1 MAGTPQYLLVGHCC
15 HDRHDDRNVLGG
27 TVSYAALVARQL
39 GQQTAVLTS
48 TGPDFEFMEVFQ
60 ENNIEVK
67 QVAAARTTVFEN
79 IYREN
84 SRIQY
89 LHARASTL
97 LPEHVPDHWRSAP
110 VVQFCPI
117 ADEVDFS
124 LLRAFPGSLTAATI
138 QGWLRKWDQQ
148 GLVSPK
154 SMDWQQLRGLDIVV
168 MSDADIAG
176 FETDIPLIASCVKI
190 LVMTEGANG
199 AKVFHGGQQH
209 HFTAFPVTEVDATGA
224 GDVFATSFVLRY
236 AQTRDIATAAVF
248 ANAAASFVVEGA
260 GISRLPTREMIAVR
274 EEGYGRFSTE

>member
-15 HDRHDDRNVLGG
+15 HDRHDDRNTLGG

-39 GQQTAVLTS
+39 GQETAVLTS
-48 TGPDFEFMEVFQ
+48 TGPDFEFMEVFR
-60 ENNIEVK
+60 ENGIEVK
-67 QVAAARTTVFEN
+67 HVAAPRTTVFEN
-79 IYREN
+79 IYRESN
-84 SRIQY
+84 RTQY

-97 LPEHVPDHWRSAP
+97 LPEHVPDQWRAAP

-138 QGWLRKWDQQ
+138 QGWLRQWDRQ

-154 SMDWQQLRGLDIVV
+154 PMDWPQLKGLDIVV

-176 FETDIPLIASCVKI
+176 FESAIPIIASCVKI

-199 AKVFHGGQQH
+199 ARVFYDGRQQH
-209 HFTAFPVTEVDATGA
+209 FPAFPVTEVDATGA

-236 AQTRDIATAAVF
+236 AQTRDMATAAVF

-260 GISRLPTREMIAVR
+260 GMSRLPTWEMIEER
-274 EEGYGRFSTE
+274 ERGGG